1 MGRVNSCNNEL
12 VELCCNIMLSQ
23 FEWAIKPQIRILST
37 NYEEQKYRT
46 ISKHFPSNDSDVVLG
61 GIIIT

>member
-1 MGRVNSCNNEL
+1 
-12 VELCCNIMLSQ
+12 MLSQ